1 MTADI
6 NTLDAHKQPS
16 EYLRAQWKTYAKAA
30 AYNIIRSGEI
40 DDVND
45 TIGKSE
51 AEDGD
56 GKKRKRTG
64 FCTAGTLPGG
74 RVAAAFAEFLAAKS
88 RVDGDIKAD
97 GEDDEVKTA
106 ETGDTA
112 GDPAHDRQIYY
123 HPLLP
128 GLLIIPNLVPPT
140 VQKRLLDRMVHRDL
154 SKPYHQTN
162 MHLHYNLPYPEDS
175 ASFFAYPP
183 PANAHSS
190 DVHSTSSTFMPKD
203 PSVHRPLSIQQVL
216 DKRLHWVTLGGQYD
230 WTNRVYPGGVG
241 ADDEDDED
249 EEEPKNPNLPRFPRD
264 LTRLLSALFP
274 DTVAQAAIINFYT
287 PGDTMMIH
295 RDVSEETDKGLISLS
310 IGCDALFMAA
320 PTGEFDDG
328 KDAQA
333 KSKDGEEP
341 YVLLR
346 LRSGDAIYMAGH
358 DRFAWHG
365 VPKVIKGT
373 CPDFL
378 ADWPA
383 GEHQDGRYEAWRGWM
398 RNKRVNFNVR
408 QMRD

>member
-6 NTLDAHKQPS
+6 KTLDAHQQPS
-16 EYLRAQWKTYAKAA
+16 EYLRAQWKQYAKTA
-30 AYNIIRSGEI
+30 AYNIIHSGEV
-40 DDVND
+40 DEVDGVV
-45 TIGKSE
+45 E
-51 AEDGD
+51 ATEAAASTHNEDSS
-56 GKKRKRTG
+56 KRKRTG
-64 FCTAGTLPGG
+64 FCKAGTIPGD

-88 RVDGDIKAD
+88 KVDGDIE
-97 GEDDEVKTA
+97 EDDEAKIESEEPVK
-106 ETGDTA
+106 D
-112 GDPAHDRQIYY
+112 HQIYY

-128 GLLIIPNLVPPT
+128 GMLIIPNLVPPT

-162 MHLHYNLPYPEDS
+162 MHLHYDLPYPDGS
-175 ASFFAYPP
+175 ASFFTYPP
-183 PANAHSS
+183 PANAHSA
-190 DVHSTSSTFMPKD
+190 DIHSTPGTFTPKD

-241 ADDEDDED
+241 ADDDEDED
-249 EEEPKNPNLPRFPRD
+249 EEAPKNPNLPRFPRD
-264 LTRLLSALFP
+264 LTRLLSGLFP
-274 DTVAQAAIINFYT
+274 DTVAQAAIVNFYT

-320 PTGEFDDG
+320 PTGEFDENKGEEG
-328 KDAQA
+328 KDN
-333 KSKDGEEP
+333 KDDKEP

-346 LRSGDAIYMAGH
+346 LRSGDAIYMSGH

-398 RNKRVNFNVR
+398 KNKRVNFNVR